1 MIAQAR
7 PDGAIVGRRQVTDAR
22 GTIGVILPLETE
34 TGGEVIGTEI
44 GRLKAPGSIVEKE
57 NVTNDLPDRRE
68 RI

>member
-7 PDGAIVGRRQVTDAR
+7 PDGAIVGRRQVTAAR

-34 TGGEVIGTEI
+34 TGGEVIGTET

-57 NVTNDLPDRRE
+57 NGTNDLPDRKE

>member
-7 PDGAIVGRRQVTDAR
+7 PDGAIGGRRQGTDAR
-22 GTIGVILPLETE
+22 GTIGVILPLEIE

-44 GRLKAPGSIVEKE
+44 GRLRVPGDTAEKE
-57 NVTNDLPDRRE
+57 SGTNDRLDRRE